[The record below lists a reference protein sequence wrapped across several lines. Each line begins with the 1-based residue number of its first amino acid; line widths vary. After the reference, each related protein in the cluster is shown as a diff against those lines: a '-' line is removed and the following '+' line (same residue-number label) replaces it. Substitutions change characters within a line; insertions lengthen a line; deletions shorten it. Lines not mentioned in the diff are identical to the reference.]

1 MSTIAATEIAI
12 LALILHSFLM
22 FERLGRLIV
31 KRSKSVL
38 IVFVLGILVA
48 GGIGSLAFGKLD
60 SGGYSDR
67 SSDSAI
73 AATYL
78 ADKFKVQEPV
88 AILVIDA
95 GEKSITDAAVTEQAL
110 EIEREVAQISG
121 ISKTLSFWSTGGAP
135 NLKSTDGKAAFL
147 FAYAD
152 TQAGDFNSIS
162 VIGKEIQK
170 AFDGKSGDL
179 TIYTSGAGVVTYA
192 INHKIEGDLLLA
204 ESIAIPLTFL
214 LLIFVFGAL
223 VASAMPLVVG
233 ISAILGAFFII
244 YIITLFTNVS
254 IFALNLITGLG
265 LGLGIDYALLMV
277 NRFRE
282 ELHSGK
288 SVEDS
293 VRTTINTAGKTV
305 FYSGLTVLVTLSALL
320 FFPLDFLKSFGYAG
334 VSVVTLAVLGALIPL
349 PAIMA
354 LLGTKID
361 KGAVRK
367 GGITP
372 KEDGR
377 WAHTARNVMRRPVP
391 VVIGSLLILG
401 VMATP
406 IANIAFAQV
415 DSRVLPASDPAA
427 IGSAKIAERFSS
439 FEGSPIEVV
448 VPNGVGRESEV
459 KSFLASVAQ
468 LDGIARIGEIE
479 TYGNDLRI
487 QVIPGQSS
495 RTTDAER
502 LIREIRALDM
512 PAETLIGGVAAD
524 FTDSQNGIARTL
536 PIALGWI
543 AFWVMI
549 LIFIFTGSIILPIKA
564 VLLNGLSL
572 MATLG
577 AVTWI
582 FIEGNLKWLVGDFTV
597 TGTLDSGTVI
607 LVAVVVFGL
616 SMDYELFLLSRIR
629 EEHMAG
635 KSNIESVAV
644 GLQRS
649 ARIITAAAMLLAVV
663 FASFITSGVTS
674 IKMLG
679 FGVSLAV
686 LLDATLIRALLV
698 PALMRLFGESNW
710 WAPKSLR
717 RFTMT
722 H

>member
-1 MSTIAATEIAI
+1 
-12 LALILHSFLM
+12 L
-22 FERLGRLIV
+22 
-31 KRSKSVL
+31 
-38 IVFVLGILVA
+38 
-48 GGIGSLAFGKLD
+48 
-60 SGGYSDR
+60 
-67 SSDSAI
+67 
-73 AATYL
+73 
-78 ADKFKVQEPV
+78 
-88 AILVIDA
+88 
-95 GEKSITDAAVTEQAL
+95 
-110 EIEREVAQISG
+110 
-121 ISKTLSFWSTGGAP
+121 
-135 NLKSTDGKAAFL
+135 
-147 FAYAD
+147 
-152 TQAGDFNSIS
+152 
-162 VIGKEIQK
+162 
-170 AFDGKSGDL
+170 
-179 TIYTSGAGVVTYA
+179 
-192 INHKIEGDLLLA
+192 
-204 ESIAIPLTFL
+204 
-214 LLIFVFGAL
+214 
-223 VASAMPLVVG
+223 
-233 ISAILGAFFII
+233 
-244 YIITLFTNVS
+244 ITLFTNVS

-349 PAIMA
+349 PAIMV
-354 LLGTKID
+354 LLGHKID

-377 WAHTARNVMRRPVP
+377 WAHTARNVMKRPVP
-391 VVIGSLLILG
+391 VVIGSLLLLG
-401 VMATP
+401 VMAAP
-406 IANIAFAQV
+406 ITNIAFAQV

-427 IGSAKIAERFSS
+427 IGSAKITERFSG

-448 VPNGVGRESEV
+448 IPNGVGREGEV
-459 KSFLASVAQ
+459 NTFLSKVAKVE
-468 LDGIARIGEIE
+468 GIARVGVIE
-479 TYGNDLRI
+479 TYGSDLRI

-502 LIREIRALDM
+502 LIKEIRALDK
-512 PAETLIGGVAAD
+512 PQGTLIGGAAAD
-524 FTDSQNGIARTL
+524 FTDSQSGISRTL
-536 PIALGWI
+536 PLALGWI
-543 AFWVMI
+543 ALWVMI

-564 VLLNGLSL
+564 VLLNALSL
-572 MATLG
+572 TATLG

-582 FIEGNLKWLVGDFTV
+582 FIEGHLKWLVGDFTV

-635 KSNIESVAV
+635 KSNIESVAT

-649 ARIITAAAMLLAVV
+649 ARIITAAALLLAVV
-663 FASFITSGVTS
+663 FAAFMTSGVTS

-710 WAPKSLR
+710 WAPKPLR